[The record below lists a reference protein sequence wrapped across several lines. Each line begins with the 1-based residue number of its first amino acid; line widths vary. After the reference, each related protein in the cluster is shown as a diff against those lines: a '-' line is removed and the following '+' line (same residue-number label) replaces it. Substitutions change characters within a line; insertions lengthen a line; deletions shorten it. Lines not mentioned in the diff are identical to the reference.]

1 VVNIGVGPGGSERV
15 VINGLTAVD
24 FSGSLRTWHYLF
36 PLNIPAGTSVSV
48 QATGDHAFNEGGIY
62 VSINLYDSG
71 MAGVEGCAG
80 VDAVG
85 LTAGHGTAYTPGAG
99 AKGFYSQIVASTAR
113 DYMGFYV
120 AVDLAG
126 GTSFQVVTQLVDIA
140 IGSAGSELII
150 VPDITWAQ
158 GGSSWT
164 GRSAVAGPYFI
175 PIPAGTRIAARGASP
190 AGSPFD
196 VGVILTAMYQ

>member
-1 VVNIGVGPGGSERV
+1 MLDGMLVSATLIEMHVPASPIVPLPVSPGCTVPDANELIG
-15 VINGLTAVD
+15 
-24 FSGSLRTWHYLF
+24 
-36 PLNIPAGTSVSV
+36 
-48 QATGDHAFNEGGIY
+48 
-62 VSINLYDSG
+62 
-71 MAGVEGCAG
+71 
-80 VDAVG
+80 
-85 LTAGHGTAYTPGAG
+85 
-99 AKGFYSQIVASTAR
+99 
-113 DYMGFYV
+113 
-120 AVDLAG
+120 
-126 GTSFQVVTQLVDIA
+126 
-140 IGSAGSELII
+140 AGSELII